1 MGTYFNI
8 HNHTMYSNI
17 RLLDCINRP
26 KDLIDK
32 AIELG
37 LSGVAITDHECL
49 SAHMEVNQ
57 YAKKIKEKHPDF
69 VIVLGNEVY
78 LVDKREN
85 GIKYY
90 HFILAAKTALG
101 HKALRELSS
110 IAWYSSYVDRGM
122 ERVPIT
128 KEELKK
134 IMSKYKGH
142 VVASTA
148 CMGGELSTAA
158 YNMAMAESVNDMVSA
173 GVFYQQICDF
183 IEYCKDVFGDDFYI
197 ECAPSTA
204 EDQCITNRKL
214 HRIAYAY
221 NIPMI
226 VGTDAHYLTKN
237 DRFVHKSYLN
247 SKGGEREVDSFYE
260 FAHLMSYDEVFELLK
275 KCFDSEVIAE
285 QILNE
290 SHKLREKFTDYSLER
305 KQMVPK
311 IDLPSYSEW
320 DIYEYIKHIDWDFSA
335 GKWPVLK
342 ELYDDGN
349 VQERYWL
356 YECAKSLM
364 EKGLHE
370 KTEYWDR
377 LEIEA
382 DVIKDIGEKLDDCL
396 YAYFNTFKHYIDLF
410 WRCGSIVGPGRGSAT
425 GFLSNYLLGITQLDP
440 IRWGLPYW
448 RFLNKERAELPDIDI
463 DLAPSKRPAIFN
475 AIRDER
481 GELGLVQVATFGTE
495 GTKSAILTA
504 CRGYRSEDFPDGIDV
519 DQAQYM
525 SSLVPQE
532 RGFLWSINDVV
543 YGNEEK
549 DRRPVAP
556 FIREVNNYPGLLDI
570 IMSIEGLVNKRSS
583 HASGVILYGDDP
595 FETASFMRTPSGDLI
610 TCYDLHK
617 AEAAGDTKYDF
628 LVTEISDKIIKCFEL
643 LVEDKVIEGL
653 DLRDLYNKYIHP
665 EVIDTSDSRIWEHLA
680 AGDVMDVF
688 QFSTGVGLAIAKKLK
703 PQNPMEMTAAN
714 AMMRLMSEKDKE
726 SQQDRFVRIQ
736 KQGLGVF
743 DVEMDKALFTEE
755 QKALMHKHCDQYYGC
770 CALQEQMME
779 LLMDVAGFSLGE
791 ANGARKVVAK
801 KQMSKIPELREQVYS
816 RFDRV
821 QSANYFWENAV
832 APQLGY
838 AFSLNHS
845 LPYSFVGIQ
854 SIYFVMNFN
863 PIYWN
868 TACLIVNS
876 GSLEDNSED
885 EIVDIYAPEAQELSE
900 GVKFIDL
907 PDKSAKI
914 RRTASTDY
922 GKVAKAIGDIQAAGI
937 EVSLANINKSK
948 FGFAPDV
955 ENNRILFG
963 LKGML
968 NVGDDLVAAIIAN
981 RPYSSP
987 KDFLNKVK
995 PGKQAM
1001 ISLIKGGAFDD
1012 MEDRKFTMAWY
1023 IWETCDKKS
1032 RITLQNM
1039 GGLIRHNLL
1048 PEKTPEQVMARR
1060 VYEFNRY
1067 LKAITKADKCAYKDM
1082 YTLDERAIAFL
1093 HELDCDDIMETDN
1106 LAWFVKVKNWDNIY
1120 QKHMDVFRKWIA
1132 SDKDS
1137 ILQALNTE
1145 IFMQD
1150 WEKYAKGT
1158 ISAWEMEVLCFYYH
1172 EHELAHI
1179 NNDRYGFVD
1188 FYSLP
1193 EDPVIEKTFT
1203 KGGKDIHIFHLN
1215 RICGTCIAKNK
1226 TKSTVT
1232 ILTTTGV
1239 VNVKFRKEYFTMF
1252 DKQISERQADGTK
1265 KIMEKSWFNRGN
1277 MIVVTGIRSG
1287 DDFVSKKYASTGG
1300 HQLYKIDDILPNGE
1314 LILKDSR
1321 YQGGEQEDA

>member
-26 KDLIDK
+26 TDLIDK

-37 LSGVAITDHECL
+37 LSGIAITDHECL

-69 VIVLGNEVY
+69 IIALGNEVY
-78 LVDKREN
+78 LVDKREP
-85 GIKYY
+85 GIKYN
-90 HFILAAKTALG
+90 HFILTAKDEIG

-110 IAWYSSYVDRGM
+110 IAWYNAYVDRGM

-128 KEELKK
+128 KNELAH
-134 IMSKYKGH
+134 IMAKYKGH
-142 VVASTA
+142 VVATTA

-158 YNMAMAESVNDMVSA
+158 YNMTLAENVNDMNSA
-173 GVFYQQICDF
+173 GIFYQQICDF
-183 IEYCKDVFGDDFYI
+183 IQYCLEVFGDDFYI

-204 EDQCITNRKL
+204 DDQCATNRKL
-214 HRIAYAY
+214 YRIAQAY
-221 NIPMI
+221 SIPMI
-226 VGTDAHYLTKN
+226 VGTDSHYLTKA
-237 DRFVHKSYLN
+237 DRYVHKSYLN
-247 SKGGEREVDSFYE
+247 SKGGEREVDTFYE
-260 FAHLMSYDEVFELLK
+260 FAHLMTYDEVYELLE
-275 KCFDSEVIAE
+275 KCFGDGMIATT
-285 QILNE
+285 ILEN
-290 SHKLREKFTDYSLER
+290 SRKLGEKFTSYSLER
-305 KQMVPK
+305 KQMIPKVEVEHYEPGDWSRVPGL
-311 IDLPSYSEW
+311 IMDNF
-320 DIYEYIKHIDWDFSA
+320 DFRWKLIQQLICSDE
-335 GKWPVLK
+335 P
-342 ELYDDGN
+342 
-349 VQERYWL
+349 QERYWVQ
-356 YECAKSLM
+356 ECLKSLWD
-364 EKGLHE
+364 KGLQD
-370 KTEYWDR
+370 KSEYWDR
-377 LEIEA
+377 LETEA

-396 YAYFNTFKHYIDLF
+396 FAYFNTFKHYIDLF
-410 WRCGSIVGPGRGSAT
+410 WECGSIVGPGRGSAT

-440 IRWGLPYW
+440 IRWNLPYW

-463 DLAPSKRPAIFN
+463 DLAPSKRPAIFE
-475 AIRDER
+475 AIRKER

-525 SSLVPQE
+525 SSLIPQE

-556 FIREVNNYPGLLDI
+556 FIREVNNYPGLLSI

-583 HASGVILYGDDP
+583 HASGVILYGNDP
-595 FETASFMRTPSGDLI
+595 FETAAFMRTPSGDLI

-643 LVEDKVIEGL
+643 LVNDNVLEDIGL
-653 DLRDLYNKYIHP
+653 RGLYNKYIHP
-665 EVIDTSDSRIWEHLA
+665 EVMDTTDERIWDHLA
-680 AGDVMDVF
+680 AGDVLDVF
-688 QFSTGVGLAIAKKLK
+688 QFSTGVGLGIAKKLK
-703 PQNPMEMTAAN
+703 PRNPMEMTAAN

-726 SQQDRFVRIQ
+726 SQQDRYARIQ
-736 KQGLGVF
+736 KNGLGVF
-743 DVEMDKALFTEE
+743 HQEMVNAGLDDNMIK
-755 QKALMHKHCDQYYGC
+755 LMHKHCDQYWGC
-770 CALQEQMME
+770 CAIQEQMMM

-791 ANGARKVVAK
+791 ANNARKIVGK

-821 QSANYFWENAV
+821 QSANYFWENAI

-845 LPYSFVGIQ
+845 LPYSFVGMQ
-854 SIYFVMNFN
+854 SIYFVVNFN

-876 GSLEDNSED
+876 GATD
-885 EIVDIYAPEAQELSE
+885 EEAGGQ
-900 GVKFIDL
+900 
-907 PDKSAKI
+907 
-914 RRTASTDY
+914 TDY
-922 GKVAKAIGDIQAAGI
+922 GKIAKAIGDITNAGI
-937 EVSLANINKSK
+937 KVSLANINKSN

-955 ENNRILFG
+955 ENNQILFG

-968 NVGDDLVAAIIAN
+968 NVGDDVVAAIIAN
-981 RPYSSP
+981 RPYKSP
-987 KDFLNKVK
+987 KDFLQRVK
-995 PGKQAM
+995 PSKQAM

-1012 MEDRKFTMAWY
+1012 MEDRKFVMAWY
-1023 IWETCDKKS
+1023 LWETCDKKS

-1039 GGLIRHNLL
+1039 GGLIKHGLL
-1048 PEKTPEQVMARR
+1048 PEKTEEQIMARR

-1067 LKAITKADKCAYKDM
+1067 LKAITKADKYGYKDM
-1082 YTLDERAIAFL
+1082 YSLDSRAIEFL
-1093 HELDCDDIMETDN
+1093 YEIDCEHLTTTDN
-1106 LAWFVKVKNWDNIY
+1106 ISHFIRVKDWDNVY
-1120 QKHMDVFRKWIA
+1120 QKYMDIFRKWIA
-1132 SDKDS
+1132 SDKEE
-1137 ILQALNTE
+1137 ILKALNTE
-1145 IFMQD
+1145 IFMED
-1150 WEKYAKGT
+1150 WNKYAKGN
-1158 ISAWEMEVLCFYYH
+1158 ISSWEMEVLCFYYH

-1179 NNDRYGFVD
+1179 NVDKYGFVD
-1188 FYSLP
+1188 FHALP
-1193 EDPVIEKTFT
+1193 EDPIIEKTFQ
-1203 KGGKDIHIFHLN
+1203 KNGKNINIFHLN

-1232 ILTTTGV
+1232 ILTPTGV
-1239 VNVKFRKEYFTMF
+1239 VNVKFRKEYFAMF
-1252 DKQISERQADGTK
+1252 DKQISERGDDGVK
-1265 KIMEKSWFNRGN
+1265 HIVEKSWFNRGN

-1287 DDFVSKKYASTGG
+1287 DDFISKKYASTGG
-1300 HQLYKIDDILPNGE
+1300 HQLYKIDEVLENGD
-1314 LILKDSR
+1314 LVLKDCR
-1321 YQGGEQEDA
+1321 YQGGVEEDV

>member
-26 KDLIDK
+26 TDLIDK

-37 LSGVAITDHECL
+37 LSGIAITDHECL

-69 VIVLGNEVY
+69 IIALGNEVY
-78 LVDKREN
+78 LVDKREP
-85 GIKYY
+85 GIKYT
-90 HFILAAKTALG
+90 HFILTAKDEIG

-110 IAWYSSYVDRGM
+110 IAWYNAYVDRGM

-128 KEELKK
+128 KNELAH
-134 IMSKYKGH
+134 IMAKYKGH
-142 VVASTA
+142 VVATTA

-158 YNMAMAESVNDMVSA
+158 YNMSLAENVNDMNSA
-173 GVFYQQICDF
+173 GIFYQQICDF
-183 IEYCKDVFGDDFYI
+183 IQYCLEVFGDDFYI

-204 EDQCITNRKL
+204 DDQCTTNRKL
-214 HRIAYAY
+214 YRIAQAY
-221 NIPMI
+221 GIPMI
-226 VGTDAHYLTKN
+226 VGTDSHYLTKA
-237 DRFVHKSYLN
+237 DRYVHKSYLN
-247 SKGGEREVDSFYE
+247 SKGGEREVDTFYE
-260 FAHLMSYDEVFELLK
+260 FAHLMSYDEVYELLE
-275 KCFDSEVIAE
+275 KCFGDGMIATT
-285 QILNE
+285 ILEN
-290 SHKLREKFTDYSLER
+290 SRKLGEKFTSYSLER
-305 KQMVPK
+305 KQMIPKVEVEHYEPGDWSRVPGL
-311 IDLPSYSEW
+311 IMDNF
-320 DIYEYIKHIDWDFSA
+320 DFRWKLIQQLICSDE
-335 GKWPVLK
+335 P
-342 ELYDDGN
+342 
-349 VQERYWL
+349 QERYWVQ
-356 YECAKSLM
+356 ECLKSLWD
-364 EKGLHE
+364 KGLQD
-370 KTEYWDR
+370 KPEYWDR
-377 LEIEA
+377 LETEA

-396 YAYFNTFKHYIDLF
+396 FAYFNTFKHYIDLF
-410 WRCGSIVGPGRGSAT
+410 WECGSIVGPGRGSAT

-440 IRWGLPYW
+440 IRWSLPYW

-463 DLAPSKRPAIFN
+463 DLAPSKRPAIFE
-475 AIRDER
+475 AIRKER

-525 SSLVPQE
+525 SSLIPQE

-556 FIREVNNYPGLLDI
+556 FIREVNNYPGLLSI

-583 HASGVILYGDDP
+583 HASGVILYGNDP
-595 FETASFMRTPSGDLI
+595 FETAAFMRTPSGDLI

-643 LVEDKVIEGL
+643 LVNDNVLEDIGL
-653 DLRDLYNKYIHP
+653 RGLYNKYIHP
-665 EVIDTSDSRIWEHLA
+665 EVMDTTDERIWDHLA
-680 AGDVMDVF
+680 AGDVLDVF
-688 QFSTGVGLAIAKKLK
+688 QFSTGVGLGIAKKLK
-703 PQNPMEMTAAN
+703 PRNPMEMTAAN

-726 SQQDRFVRIQ
+726 SQQDRYARIQ
-736 KQGLGVF
+736 KSGLGVF
-743 DVEMDKALFTEE
+743 DAEMRQAGLDDHMIE
-755 QKALMHKHCDQYYGC
+755 LMHKHCDQYWGC
-770 CALQEQMME
+770 CAIQEQMMM

-791 ANGARKVVAK
+791 ANNARKIVGK

-821 QSANYFWENAV
+821 QSANYFWENAI

-845 LPYSFVGIQ
+845 LPYSFVGMQ
-854 SIYFVMNFN
+854 SIYFVVNFN

-876 GSLEDNSED
+876 GATD
-885 EIVDIYAPEAQELSE
+885 EEAGGQ
-900 GVKFIDL
+900 
-907 PDKSAKI
+907 
-914 RRTASTDY
+914 TDY
-922 GKVAKAIGDIQAAGI
+922 GKIAKAIGDITNAGI
-937 EVSLANINKSK
+937 KVSLANINKSN

-955 ENNRILFG
+955 ENNQILFG

-968 NVGDDLVAAIIAN
+968 NVGDDVVAAIIAN
-981 RPYSSP
+981 RPYKSP
-987 KDFLNKVK
+987 KDFLQRVK
-995 PGKQAM
+995 PSKQAM
-1001 ISLIKGGAFDD
+1001 ISLIKGGAFDE
-1012 MEDRKFTMAWY
+1012 MEDRKFVMAWY
-1023 IWETCDKKS
+1023 LWETCDKKS

-1039 GGLIRHNLL
+1039 GGLIKHGLL
-1048 PEKTPEQVMARR
+1048 PEKTEEQIMARR

-1067 LKAITKADKCAYKDM
+1067 LKAITKADKYGYKDM
-1082 YTLDERAIAFL
+1082 YSLDSRAIEFL
-1093 HELDCDDIMETDN
+1093 YEIDCEHLTTTDN
-1106 LAWFVKVKNWDNIY
+1106 ISHFIRVKDWDNVY
-1120 QKHMDVFRKWIA
+1120 QKYMDVFRKWIA
-1132 SDKDS
+1132 SDKEE
-1137 ILQALNTE
+1137 ILKALNTE
-1145 IFMQD
+1145 IFMED
-1150 WEKYAKGT
+1150 WNKYAKGN
-1158 ISAWEMEVLCFYYH
+1158 ISSWEMEVLCFYYH

-1179 NNDRYGFVD
+1179 NVDKYGFVD
-1188 FYSLP
+1188 FHALP
-1193 EDPVIEKTFT
+1193 EDPIIEKTFQ
-1203 KGGKDIHIFHLN
+1203 KNGKNINIFHLN

-1232 ILTTTGV
+1232 ILTPTGV
-1239 VNVKFRKEYFTMF
+1239 VNVKFRKEYFAMF
-1252 DKQISERQADGTK
+1252 DKQISERGDDGVK
-1265 KIMEKSWFNRGN
+1265 HVVEKSWFNRGN

-1300 HQLYKIDDILPNGE
+1300 HQLYKIDEVLENGD
-1314 LILKDSR
+1314 LVLKDCR
-1321 YQGGEQEDA
+1321 YQGGVEEDV